1 MDQSVSSGSG
11 EKWKDSGYTFYSRA
25 TRIYPELDL
34 GYERKKGLRDGY
46 IKSEMTES
54 PTGNFQKA
62 TEYKYLEFGRG
73 LSVTEIH
80 LEIIGTYLVFKA
92 KTR

>member
-1 MDQSVSSGSG
+1 M
-11 EKWKDSGYTFYSRA
+11 
-25 TRIYPELDL
+25 DL

-62 TEYKYLEFGRG
+62 TEYKCLEFWRG

-80 LEIIGTYLVFKA
+80 LEIIGPYLVFKA